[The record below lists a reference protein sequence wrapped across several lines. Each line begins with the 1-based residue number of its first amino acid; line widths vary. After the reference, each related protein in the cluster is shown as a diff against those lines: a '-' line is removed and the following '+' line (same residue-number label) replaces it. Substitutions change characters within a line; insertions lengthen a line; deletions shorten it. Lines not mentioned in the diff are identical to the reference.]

1 MKTWKF
7 NSQFFLTLSLSLLLP
22 PLMVSGEAEDSGI
35 ALQLSSASAVVMDL
49 DTGTLLY
56 NEGSTIAHDAGS
68 LENFMTVLLLAE
80 NYNLN
85 QTASFSEI
93 LYTAPDGQPRLGL
106 QPGEEITLYDA
117 ACAILLDSAE
127 DVAIGVAEYISGSPA
142 AFTVR
147 MNERAQELGC
157 EHTQLSAPG
166 DSGNTQ
172 SYTCASDFALIMQ
185 AAYQNEAFR
194 EICQLTDYAIPATNL
209 TDGSRQLANE
219 HPMLGQESGYFQD
232 WCSGGKESLSSDGTD
247 NLITFGD
254 NEDVHLVS
262 VLLGASDT
270 AAACQDTTKL
280 FAYGFDQLSVSGA
293 DPRFGTGTS
302 EGNTA
307 QADGADGNTVTQS
320 GTSDG
325 NTVTQ
330 TGGSDGNTVTQT
342 GGSDGNTVTQT
353 GDSDGNTVPQAN
365 ASNGNNI
372 PQSNETDNG
381 PLQSGSSG
389 DDLLQTGGSGNGL
402 LQTSGSDDDLLQ
414 TSGSGNDLFQTGSSG
429 DDTLQTDDA
438 NASTSSGASWTD
450 IAKQLIDF
458 LTEAPHYLA
467 KYARSHFKEVFI
479 AGCAFLLFLLILII
493 LLLARLITDSRIR
506 RKRKKAEKL
515 WQARESQIEQM
526 TLEELENELRRRQK
540 EEANSSSSK
549 DDG

>member
-22 PLMVSGEAEDSGI
+22 PLMVNGEAEDSGI

-209 TDGSRQLANE
+209 TDGSRQLENE

-302 EGNTA
+302 EGSTA

-325 NTVTQ
+325 NTATQ
-330 TGGSDGNTVTQT
+330 TGD
-342 GGSDGNTVTQT
+342 SDGNTVTQT

-381 PLQSGSSG
+381 SLQSGSSG
-389 DDLLQTGGSGNGL
+389 NDL

-414 TSGSGNDLFQTGSSG
+414 TSGSGNDLFQSGSSG
-429 DDTLQTDDA
+429 DDLLQTDDA